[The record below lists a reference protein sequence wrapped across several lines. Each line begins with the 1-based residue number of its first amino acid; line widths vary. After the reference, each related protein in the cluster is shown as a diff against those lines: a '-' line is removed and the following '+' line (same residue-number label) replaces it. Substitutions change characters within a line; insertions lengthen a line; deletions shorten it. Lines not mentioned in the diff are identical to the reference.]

1 MREKDHSPRKMLPSP
16 KQGCVYPAL
25 GLIPTSYIS
34 HVPYELA
41 SSAVASVASGLAT
54 SASSSSSSSSPT
66 TTTTTSAARLQH
78 HHHQHQ
84 HQHQTHQQHPTLNN
98 NAKAKRRSSF
108 DQPLDLRLAHKRKP
122 DLVDQGPLEDENSNL
137 IMFANELAQA
147 QQKEKELNN
156 NHIAASLADLGFD
169 VSRKMLRALREGG
182 GPVPGHGPGPG
193 PGPGVPGSTSLTP
206 PHCSLPAVHP
216 TLLEAMTKNLPLQYR
231 NVFAGV
237 MPGKVAGSP
246 TASSSS
252 PPTGV
257 DFPFRHPLKKC
268 ELTWPPPTE
277 QLQLELP
284 PNPNPKLSPVVQH
297 PQLQDYQTRRKN
309 KARAATGGQPG
320 GNPGNPNIPQRNK
333 DRYTC
338 KFCGKVFPRSAN
350 LTRHLRTHTG
360 EQPYKCKYCE
370 RSFSISSNL
379 QRHVRNIHNKERP
392 FKCEI
397 CERCFGQQTNLD
409 RHLKKHESDAVSLSA
424 LSGVSERMHCIRRFC
439 ENPTEESYFEEI
451 RSFMGKVTQQ
461 QQQQQQQQQLQQHE
475 QLQQQQHEQMQQPHH
490 HQSTATSAASSCS
503 SSRDTPTSS
512 QEEAENAT
520 SGAADTGATS
530 ASREPAGEEEE
541 EEDSKPI
548 LELKKTL
555 TSKLFPTSTLPE
567 KAIKEEP

>member
-34 HVPYELA
+34 HVPFDLA
-41 SSAVASVASGLAT
+41 SSPAVAST
-54 SASSSSSSSSPT
+54 SSSSSSSSSSPT
-66 TTTTTSAARLQH
+66 TTTASVRLQH
-78 HHHQHQ
+78 HHQHPHPHNHHNQ
-84 HQHQTHQQHPTLNN
+84 HQQHHQGVNH
-98 NAKAKRRSSF
+98 NARGKRRSSF

-122 DLVDQGPLEDENSNL
+122 DGGPEQGPLEDENSNL

-169 VSRKMLRALREGG
+169 MSRKMLRALREGG
-182 GPVPGHGPGPG
+182 PAAPAVPGPG
-193 PGPGVPGSTSLTP
+193 ATLTP
-206 PHCSLPAVHP
+206 PQCSLPAVHP
-216 TLLEAMTKNLPLQYR
+216 TLLEAMTKTLPLQYR

-237 MPGKVAGSP
+237 LPPSGKVVNPSPTAGSP
-246 TASSSS
+246 TGA
-252 PPTGV
+252 

-284 PNPNPKLSPVVQH
+284 SGNAKLSSPVLHPLPH

-309 KARAATGGQPG
+309 KARAAAGAGANAG
-320 GNPGNPNIPQRNK
+320 GNAGGAPNIPQRNK

-461 QQQQQQQQQLQQHE
+461 QQQQQQQQQHE
-475 QLQQQQHEQMQQPHH
+475 QLQQQQKQQQENVQLQLQLQAHK
-490 HQSTATSAASSCS
+490 STATSAASSCS
-503 SSRDTPTSS
+503 SSRNTPTSS
-512 QEEAENAT
+512 QAEEADNPVAAGREPEEEAE
-520 SGAADTGATS
+520 DD
-530 ASREPAGEEEE
+530 EDEEE
-541 EEDSKPI
+541 EEDSQPI

-555 TSKLFPTSTLPE
+555 TSKLFPTTMPE
-567 KAIKEEP
+567 KSIKEEEP

>member
-1 MREKDHSPRKMLPSP
+1 MRVMREKDHSPRKMLPSP

-34 HVPYELA
+34 HVPYDLA
-41 SSAVASVASGLAT
+41 SSAAAT
-54 SASSSSSSSSPT
+54 SSSSSSSSPT
-66 TTTTTSAARLQH
+66 TTTTTTSLTGRLQH
-78 HHHQHQ
+78 QQSQQQQQQHHH
-84 HQHQTHQQHPTLNN
+84 THQQHQIQNHH
-98 NAKAKRRSSF
+98 AKGKRRSSF
-108 DQPLDLRLAHKRKP
+108 DQPLDLRLAHKRKT
-122 DLVDQGPLEDENSNL
+122 DLGDQGPLEDENSNL
-137 IMFANELAQA
+137 IMFASELAH
-147 QQKEKELNN
+147 QKEKELNN

-169 VSRKMLRALREGG
+169 MSRKMLRALREGG
-182 GPVPGHGPGPG
+182 AGGGGGGGGGVGPPTAPP
-193 PGPGVPGSTSLTP
+193 LTP
-206 PHCSLPAVHP
+206 PQCSIPAVHP

-237 MPGKVAGSP
+237 LPGKVASP
-246 TASSSS
+246 AASSS
-252 PPTGV
+252 PTGP

-284 PNPNPKLSPVVQH
+284 HPNPKLSPVLPH

-309 KARAATGGQPG
+309 KARTAATGG
-320 GNPGNPNIPQRNK
+320 NATPNLPQRNK

-461 QQQQQQQQQLQQHE
+461 QQQQQQQQQLQQHD
-475 QLQQQQHEQMQQPHH
+475 QQQQQQQQQ

-512 QEEAENAT
+512 QEEADNTANAEAAATT
-520 SGAADTGATS
+520 S
-530 ASREPAGEEEE
+530 SRDQE
-541 EEDSKPI
+541 EEDSQSI

-555 TSKLFPTSTLPE
+555 TSKLFPTATTAAITPP
-567 KAIKEEP
+567 ATCIKEEEP

>member
-25 GLIPTSYIS
+25 GLVPTSYIS
-34 HVPYELA
+34 HVPYDLA
-41 SSAVASVASGLAT
+41 AAST
-54 SASSSSSSSSPT
+54 TSSSSSSSSAAGTGT
-66 TTTTTSAARLQH
+66 TTTTTTAAR
-78 HHHQHQ
+78 
-84 HQHQTHQQHPTLNN
+84 HQQHHQQQQQQQLHHHGG
-98 NAKAKRRSSF
+98 KAKRRSSY
-108 DQPLDLRLAHKRKP
+108 DQPLDLRLAHKRKT
-122 DLVDQGPLEDENSNL
+122 DLGEPGSPMEDENSNL
-137 IMFANELAQA
+137 IMFASELAAA

-169 VSRKMLRALREGG
+169 MSRKMLRALREGAGSG
-182 GPVPGHGPGPG
+182 GA
-193 PGPGVPGSTSLTP
+193 TTP
-206 PHCSLPAVHP
+206 LGAPPQCAVPAVHP
-216 TLLEAMTKNLPLQYR
+216 TLLEAMTKTLPLQYR

-237 MPGKVAGSP
+237 LPGKAPTTAAASTSP
-246 TASSSS
+246 TGAE
-252 PPTGV
+252 
-257 DFPFRHPLKKC
+257 FPFRHPLKKC

-284 PNPNPKLSPVVQH
+284 GGGGVAGVGPGSGGKTAAPH
-297 PQLQDYQTRRKN
+297 PQLQDYQTRQHSRKS
-309 KARAATGGQPG
+309 KARAPAATGAAGPG
-320 GNPGNPNIPQRNK
+320 AATPPQRNK

-439 ENPTEESYFEEI
+439 ENPSEESYFEEI
-451 RSFMGKVTQQ
+451 RTFMGKVTQQ
-461 QQQQQQQQQLQQHE
+461 QQQQQQHHH
-475 QLQQQQHEQMQQPHH
+475 QQQQNH
-490 HQSTATSAASSCS
+490 HQSVTTPRSSASSSCS
-503 SSRDTPTSS
+503 SSHTPTSS
-512 QEEAENAT
+512 RHTPTQSDTSEALAQELRRLQAERIKVGEDSNEATARTT
-520 SGAADTGATS
+520 SPEAAA
-530 ASREPAGEEEE
+530 AAE
-541 EEDSKPI
+541 EEDSKPS
-548 LELKKTL
+548 LETL
-555 TSKLFPTSTLPE
+555 TSKLFPTTPSANAADAAAAVTV
-567 KAIKEEP
+567 KEEPQHP

>member
-25 GLIPTSYIS
+25 GLVPTSYIS
-34 HVPYELA
+34 HVPYDLA
-41 SSAVASVASGLAT
+41 AAST
-54 SASSSSSSSSPT
+54 ISSSSSASSAT
-66 TTTTTSAARLQH
+66 TTTTTAAAR
-78 HHHQHQ
+78 
-84 HQHQTHQQHPTLNN
+84 QQHLHPQQLHHGG
-98 NAKAKRRSSF
+98 KAKRRSSY
-108 DQPLDLRLAHKRKP
+108 DQPLDLRLAHKRKT
-122 DLVDQGPLEDENSNL
+122 DLDPSMDGGPMEDENSNL
-137 IMFANELAQA
+137 IMFASELAAA

-169 VSRKMLRALREGG
+169 MSRKMLRALREGG
-182 GPVPGHGPGPG
+182 AGSGAAGPATPLGAVPPQCT
-193 PGPGVPGSTSLTP
+193 V
-206 PHCSLPAVHP
+206 PAVHP
-216 TLLEAMTKNLPLQYR
+216 TLLEAMTKTLPLQYR

-237 MPGKVAGSP
+237 LPGKASTAAVSTSP
-246 TASSSS
+246 T
-252 PPTGV
+252 GGE
-257 DFPFRHPLKKC
+257 FNFRHPLKKC

-284 PNPNPKLSPVVQH
+284 GGGGMGNPSGGKTAPH
-297 PQLQDYQTRRKN
+297 PQLQDYQTRQHSRKA
-309 KARAATGGQPG
+309 KARAPASTGGQTGPG
-320 GNPGNPNIPQRNK
+320 AASLPQRNK

-439 ENPTEESYFEEI
+439 ENPSEESYFEEI
-451 RSFMGKVTQQ
+451 RTFMGKVTQQ
-461 QQQQQQQQQLQQHE
+461 QQQQQQQHH
-475 QLQQQQHEQMQQPHH
+475 QQQQNH
-490 HQSTATSAASSCS
+490 HQSVTTPRSSASSSCS
-503 SSRDTPTSS
+503 SSHTPTSS
-512 QEEAENAT
+512 RHTPTQSDTSEALAQELRRLQAERIKVGEDSNDAA
-520 SGAADTGATS
+520 SGAARTASPS
-530 ASREPAGEEEE
+530 AE

-555 TSKLFPTSTLPE
+555 TSKLFPTTTP
-567 KAIKEEP
+567 KVTPAAAAVTVKEEQQP

>member
-34 HVPYELA
+34 HVPYDLA
-41 SSAVASVASGLAT
+41 SPTVAST
-54 SASSSSSSSSPT
+54 SSSSSSSSTSP
-66 TTTTTSAARLQH
+66 TTTSAAFTARLQQQQL
-78 HHHQHQ
+78 HQA
-84 HQHQTHQQHPTLNN
+84 HQQLHTLNH
-98 NAKAKRRSSF
+98 NAKGKRRCSL

-122 DLVDQGPLEDENSNL
+122 DLGDPEPLEDENSNL
-137 IMFANELAQA
+137 IMFTGELAQV

-169 VSRKMLRALREGG
+169 MSRKMLRALREGG
-182 GPVPGHGPGPG
+182 GAAAGVQGAPVGPVSGASALTGP
-193 PGPGVPGSTSLTP
+193 P
-206 PHCSLPAVHP
+206 CSMPAVHP

-237 MPGKVAGSP
+237 LPGKVTSPSVSLSSP
-246 TASSSS
+246 TGS
-252 PPTGV
+252 
-257 DFPFRHPLKKC
+257 DFHFRHPLKKC

-284 PNPNPKLSPVVQH
+284 SSNPKLSPPMLPH
-297 PQLQDYQTRRKN
+297 PQLQDYQARRKN
-309 KARAATGGQPG
+309 KAAAGAKPGSNPAGTG
-320 GNPGNPNIPQRNK
+320 NIPQRNK

-397 CERCFGQQTNLD
+397 CERFFGQQTNLD

-461 QQQQQQQQQLQQHE
+461 QQQQQQQHDHDQMQHHHQLQ
-475 QLQQQQHEQMQQPHH
+475 LQP

-512 QEEAENAT
+512 QADETDNAVGT
-520 SGAADTGATS
+520 SAADTGAIK
-530 ASREPAGEEEE
+530 EQGEEEDTE
-541 EEDSKPI
+541 PLLDRKR
-548 LELKKTL
+548 TL
-555 TSKLFPTSTLPE
+555 TTKLLSKNTTTPE
-567 KAIKEEP
+567 KSIKEEEP

>member
-25 GLIPTSYIS
+25 GLVPTSYIS

-41 SSAVASVASGLAT
+41 SSLAATTTT
-54 SASSSSSSSSPT
+54 SSSSSSSSSSPT
-66 TTTTTSAARLQH
+66 TTAAAAGGRLSSQLHHHHHHHSHNH
-78 HHHQHQ
+78 HHHQLSH
-84 HQHQTHQQHPTLNN
+84 H
-98 NAKAKRRSSF
+98 AKGKRRSSF
-108 DQPLDLRLAHKRKP
+108 DQPLDLRLAHKRKTEP
-122 DLVDQGPLEDENSNL
+122 AGPLEDENSNL
-137 IMFANELAQA
+137 IVFKEKEL
-147 QQKEKELNN
+147 KELNN

-169 VSRKMLRALREGG
+169 MSRKMLRALREGAP
-182 GPVPGHGPGPG
+182 PVVPAVVPPVVPAPGPG
-193 PGPGVPGSTSLTP
+193 PA
-206 PHCSLPAVHP
+206 SLPAVHP

-237 MPGKVAGSP
+237 TSPGAGAPATGASPSP
-246 TASSSS
+246 TG
-252 PPTGV
+252 P

-277 QLQLELP
+277 QLLQVQVELP
-284 PNPNPKLSPVVQH
+284 HPNPKLTQQH

-309 KARAATGGQPG
+309 KARANAAPG
-320 GNPGNPNIPQRNK
+320 GGAPGAANPNLPQRNK

-439 ENPTEESYFEEI
+439 ENPSEESYFEEI

-461 QQQQQQQQQLQQHE
+461 QQQQQEREQEQQDHE
-475 QLQQQQHEQMQQPHH
+475 QEQERERDQEREQELR
-490 HQSTATSAASSCS
+490 QSTATSAASSCS
-503 SSRDTPTSS
+503 SPTSS
-512 QEEAENAT
+512 QAEEAT
-520 SGAADTGATS
+520 PTPSH
-530 ASREPAGEEEE
+530 E
-541 EEDSKPI
+541 EEDSQPI
-548 LELKKTL
+548 QELKKTL
-555 TSKLFPTSTLPE
+555 ASKLFP
-567 KAIKEEP
+567 

>member
-34 HVPYELA
+34 HVPYDLSAA
-41 SSAVASVASGLAT
+41 SATTAT
-54 SASSSSSSSSPT
+54 SSMLSNT
-66 TTTTTSAARLQH
+66 TTTTTTTASAATR
-78 HHHQHQ
+78 
-84 HQHQTHQQHPTLNN
+84 QQ
-98 NAKAKRRSSF
+98 KAKRRSSY
-108 DQPLDLRLAHKRKP
+108 DQPLDLRLAHKRKTDMGGSDTDTEKLDKEAASP
-122 DLVDQGPLEDENSNL
+122 MEDENSNL
-137 IMFANELAQA
+137 IMFAAAA
-147 QQKEKELNN
+147 QQKDKEMNN

-169 VSRKMLRALREGG
+169 MSRKMLRALREGAA
-182 GPVPGHGPGPG
+182 VAAAATATL
-193 PGPGVPGSTSLTP
+193 GSGAA
-206 PHCSLPAVHP
+206 SLPSGPPVVNP
-216 TLLEAMTKNLPLQYR
+216 TLLEAMTKTLPLQYR
-231 NVFAGV
+231 NVFAPATLS
-237 MPGKVAGSP
+237 PGPGGGGGGGP
-246 TASSSS
+246 
-252 PPTGV
+252 GG
-257 DFPFRHPLKKC
+257 DFPFRHALKKC
-268 ELTWPPPTE
+268 ELSWPPTNE
-277 QLQLELP
+277 QLQANVNTAISSKP
-284 PNPNPKLSPVVQH
+284 SPLTGH
-297 PQLQDYQTRRKN
+297 TQLQDFQSRQQARKTKTR
-309 KARAATGGQPG
+309 GGG
-320 GNPGNPNIPQRNK
+320 GGGSGLTNAGGASGGSSLPQRNK

-424 LSGVSERMHCIRRFC
+424 LSGVSDRMHCIRRFC

-461 QQQQQQQQQLQQHE
+461 QQQQQQQQHQQ
-475 QLQQQQHEQMQQPHH
+475 QQQQQHQQI
-490 HQSTATSAASSCS
+490 QSVATPRSSAPSSASCS
-503 SSRDTPTSS
+503 SSSHTPTSS
-512 QEEAENAT
+512 LTPTQSESPDNHQLGRRTMPADDISEHPAART
-520 SGAADTGATS
+520 SSLADD
-530 ASREPAGEEEE
+530 

-555 TSKLFPTSTLPE
+555 TSKLFPMPPSTTAATSNLTNSLLE
-567 KAIKEEP
+567 EEP

>member
-1 MREKDHSPRKMLPSP
+1 MRVMREKDHSPRKMLPSP

-34 HVPYELA
+34 HVPYDLA
-41 SSAVASVASGLAT
+41 SSAAAT
-54 SASSSSSSSSPT
+54 SSSSSSSSPT
-66 TTTTTSAARLQH
+66 TTTTTTTGRQLQH
-78 HHHQHQ
+78 QSLSQSQQQHQ
-84 HQHQTHQQHPTLNN
+84 HSHQQHQTLNHH
-98 NAKAKRRSSF
+98 AKGKRRSSF
-108 DQPLDLRLAHKRKP
+108 DQPLDLRLAHKRKT
-122 DLVDQGPLEDENSNL
+122 DLAEQGPLEDENSNL
-137 IMFANELAQA
+137 IMFASELAVA

-169 VSRKMLRALREGG
+169 MSRKMLRALREGG
-182 GPVPGHGPGPG
+182 AGGGGGGGPPTGPP
-193 PGPGVPGSTSLTP
+193 LTP
-206 PHCSLPAVHP
+206 PQCSIPAVHP

-237 MPGKVAGSP
+237 LPGKVTSP
-246 TASSSS
+246 VASSS
-252 PPTGV
+252 PTGS

-284 PNPNPKLSPVVQH
+284 HPNPKLSPVLPH

-309 KARAATGGQPG
+309 KARTAATGG
-320 GNPGNPNIPQRNK
+320 NATPNLPQRNK

-461 QQQQQQQQQLQQHE
+461 QQQQQQHHD
-475 QLQQQQHEQMQQPHH
+475 QQQQQQQQ

-512 QEEAENAT
+512 QEEADNTAAT
-520 SGAADTGATS
+520 STAETAATS
-530 ASREPAGEEEE
+530 SSRDQE
-541 EEDSKPI
+541 EEDSQPI

-555 TSKLFPTSTLPE
+555 TSKLFPTTTTAVAAATIKPPATS
-567 KAIKEEP
+567 IKEEEP

>member
-1 MREKDHSPRKMLPSP
+1 MRVMREKDHSPRKMLPSP

-34 HVPYELA
+34 HVPYDLA
-41 SSAVASVASGLAT
+41 SSAAAT
-54 SASSSSSSSSPT
+54 SSTSSSSSSPT
-66 TTTTTSAARLQH
+66 TTTTTAGRLQH
-78 HHHQHQ
+78 QQSLQHSHQ
-84 HQHQTHQQHPTLNN
+84 QHQTLNHH
-98 NAKAKRRSSF
+98 AKGKRRGSF
-108 DQPLDLRLAHKRKP
+108 DQPLDLRLAHKRKT
-122 DLVDQGPLEDENSNL
+122 DLADQGPLEDENSNL
-137 IMFANELAQA
+137 IMFASELAVA

-169 VSRKMLRALREGG
+169 MSRKMLRALREGG
-182 GPVPGHGPGPG
+182 GGGGPPTA
-193 PGPGVPGSTSLTP
+193 PPLTP
-206 PHCSLPAVHP
+206 PQCSIPAVHP

-237 MPGKVAGSP
+237 LPGKVTTSP
-246 TASSSS
+246 AASSS
-252 PPTGV
+252 PTGS

-284 PNPNPKLSPVVQH
+284 LPHPNAKLSPVLPH

-309 KARAATGGQPG
+309 KARTAATAG
-320 GNPGNPNIPQRNK
+320 GNATPNLPQRNK

-461 QQQQQQQQQLQQHE
+461 QQQQQQQQQHD
-475 QLQQQQHEQMQQPHH
+475 QLQQQQQQ

-512 QEEAENAT
+512 QEEAA
-520 SGAADTGATS
+520 AADNTAAPTS
-530 ASREPAGEEEE
+530 SSRDQEEQE
-541 EEDSKPI
+541 EEDSQPI

-555 TSKLFPTSTLPE
+555 TSKLFPTAATAITPPTTS
-567 KAIKEEP
+567 IKEEEP

>member
-1 MREKDHSPRKMLPSP
+1 MRVMREKDHSPRKMLPSP

-34 HVPYELA
+34 HVPYDLA
-41 SSAVASVASGLAT
+41 SSAAVAAT
-54 SASSSSSSSSPT
+54 SSSSTSPT
-66 TTTTTSAARLQH
+66 TTSATTTGRLQH
-78 HHHQHQ
+78 QHSHQ
-84 HQHQTHQQHPTLNN
+84 QHQTLNHH
-98 NAKAKRRSSF
+98 AKGKRRSSF
-108 DQPLDLRLAHKRKP
+108 DQPLDLRLAHKRKT
-122 DLVDQGPLEDENSNL
+122 DLGDQGPMEDENSNL
-137 IMFANELAQA
+137 IMFASELAVA

-169 VSRKMLRALREGG
+169 MSRKMLRALREGG
-182 GPVPGHGPGPG
+182 AGGGGGGGGGGGCGPPNAPPL
-193 PGPGVPGSTSLTP
+193 TSP
-206 PHCSLPAVHP
+206 QCSIPAVHP

-237 MPGKVAGSP
+237 LPGKVTSP
-246 TASSSS
+246 AASSS
-252 PPTGV
+252 PTGA

-284 PNPNPKLSPVVQH
+284 HPNPKLSPVLPH

-309 KARAATGGQPG
+309 KARTAATGG
-320 GNPGNPNIPQRNK
+320 NATPNLPQRNK

-461 QQQQQQQQQLQQHE
+461 QQQQQQHD
-475 QLQQQQHEQMQQPHH
+475 QQQQQQ
-490 HQSTATSAASSCS
+490 HQSTATSASSSCS

-512 QEEAENAT
+512 QEEADHAP
-520 SGAADTGATS
+520 ATS
-530 ASREPAGEEEE
+530 AADSAAPSSSRDQE
-541 EEDSKPI
+541 EEDSQPI
-548 LELKKTL
+548 MELKRTL
-555 TSKLFPTSTLPE
+555 TSKLFPTTTADSAMTTPQTTS
-567 KAIKEEP
+567 IKEEEP